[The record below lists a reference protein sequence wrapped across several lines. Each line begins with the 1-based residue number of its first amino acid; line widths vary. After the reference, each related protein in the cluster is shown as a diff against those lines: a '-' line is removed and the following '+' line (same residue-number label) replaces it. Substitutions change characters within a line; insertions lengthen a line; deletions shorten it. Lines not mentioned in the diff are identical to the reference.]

1 MENKNCKI
9 LFVEDERVDQIAFE
23 RFVKSEQ
30 LPYDYTIAGSVSEA
44 TRVLSSDKFDIVIT
58 DYFLKD
64 GTAFELFELI
74 IDTPIVVIT
83 AMGDA
88 DTAVKAMKSGAYDY
102 LIKDVHSEHLKILPL
117 TIDNAIKHKST
128 EKELSVLS
136 ELHKTVLENTFDS
149 IAVTNFEGN
158 ILFANKALA
167 DLSRYPEEQ
176 LINLHLSEITVS
188 PPFVS
193 HIIESAKNGNA
204 FRNLETTL
212 VPKNGPEVPIA
223 LSMSPIENSRQI
235 LIVIRDLRVEK
246 ELSEEIEFF
255 RNFSVE
261 NMYTSLFKIRE
272 SFIEPVISDNLPFI
286 NDSNKKFLIRVGNY
300 YASALGR
307 GEKDNIGL
315 FGPLPVPEFPD
326 FLGFVYSFFINDPL
340 NKNPRSK
347 GKSYCFIVLSIPKT
361 FVRLFSNRTSITNI
375 FDKRLEMLAN
385 IYEIDLV
392 FLNSVKYQI
401 LDSSMTSG

>member
-1 MENKNCKI
+1 MENKNHKI

-23 RFVKSEQ
+23 RFVQREQ
-30 LPYDYTIAGSVSEA
+30 LPYNYIIAGSVSEA
-44 TRVLSSDKFDIVIT
+44 TKILSSEQFDIVIT
-58 DYFLKD
+58 DYFLGD
-64 GTAFELFELI
+64 GTAFEFFELI
-74 IDTPIVVIT
+74 KDTPIVVIT

-102 LIKDVHSEHLKILPL
+102 LIKDVESDHLKILPL

-128 EKELSVLS
+128 EKELSILS

-167 DLSRYPEEQ
+167 ELSRYSEEH
-176 LINLHLSEITVS
+176 LKDLHLSEITVS
-188 PPFVS
+188 PQFVS
-193 HIIESAKNGNA
+193 HIIESAKNSNA

-223 LSMSPIENSRQI
+223 LSMSPIENYKQI
-235 LIVIRDLRVEK
+235 LIVIRDLRAEK
-246 ELSEEIEFF
+246 ERSEEIEFF
-255 RNFSVE
+255 RKFSVE
-261 NMYTSLFKIRE
+261 NMYTSLFKVRE
-272 SFIEPVISDNLPFI
+272 THIEPVISDNLPFI
-286 NDSNKKFLIRVGNY
+286 KDSDKEFLIRVGNY

-307 GEKDNIGL
+307 GKKDNIGL
-315 FGPLPVPEFPD
+315 FGPLPVPDFPD
-326 FLGFVYSFFINDPL
+326 FLGLIYSFFMNDPL
-340 NKNPRSK
+340 NKNPRNK
-347 GKSYCFIVLSIPKT
+347 GKSYCFIVLSIPKS

-392 FLNSVKYQI
+392 FLNSLKYQI
-401 LDSSMTSG
+401 LDASMSSG